1 MENTPTVTS
10 LTREELYQRVW
21 STPMRKLASEF
32 GLSDVG
38 LAKICKKHKIPRPS
52 RGYWAK
58 IENGKAAT
66 RWPLRRLDDES
77 LSVIRIRHVAKQ
89 METPQILA
97 ASDPAIAA
105 LILAEGLPENRIQ
118 AVTNL
123 RGADPLV
130 IATRESLEKREPDDY
145 GRVSRRYDF
154 PGFCFDVAVSKA
166 NVSRALL
173 LIQTLVKAIRDRG
186 HAISAGNDRRKGPR
200 ITVLNRDFYIS
211 VWEPSK
217 RKSRELTKQE
227 KLERERFPWRTSRD
241 YEYVPA
247 GTLELHLDRDTYWS
261 SAKLTDT
268 KRARLEDRLNDFV
281 VAMLR
286 VVDKERVRDEQE
298 RLAAIEKD
306 RRRQEAIKVEI
317 LRRTESVREDRLR
330 KAVPRWENAQRIK
343 DYIRAVRDEAIR
355 RGGEI
360 DEASEI
366 GQWLRWAEQ
375 YLDAVNPLSH
385 RVELPTFSLTP
396 EELDRLR
403 RECESDWVSYSESFR
418 PRQPS

>member
-1 MENTPTVTS
+1 M
-10 LTREELYQRVW
+10 
-21 STPMRKLASEF
+21 
-32 GLSDVG
+32 
-38 LAKICKKHKIPRPS
+38 
-52 RGYWAK
+52 
-58 IENGKAAT
+58 
-66 RWPLRRLDDES
+66 
-77 LSVIRIRHVAKQ
+77 
-89 METPQILA
+89 
-97 ASDPAIAA
+97 
-105 LILAEGLPENRIQ
+105 
-118 AVTNL
+118 
-123 RGADPLV
+123 
-130 IATRESLEKREPDDY
+130 
-145 GRVSRRYDF
+145 
-154 PGFCFDVAVSKA
+154 
-166 NVSRALL
+166 
-173 LIQTLVKAIRDRG
+173 
-186 HAISAGNDRRKGPR
+186 
-200 ITVLNRDFYIS
+200 
-211 VWEPSK
+211 
-217 RKSRELTKQE
+217 
-227 KLERERFPWRTSRD
+227 
-241 YEYVPA
+241 PA